1 MDKMKN
7 SGMSET
13 MQTLTRKSACVMLSL
28 LLLLSAVLPV
38 KAAAETASA
47 KVVRVGSFEDTFNYV
62 NEKGARKGYGY
73 ELLET
78 LSGYT
83 GWQFEYVT
91 CDWSDCFEKLKNG
104 EVDIIGG
111 ISYTEDRTQEM
122 LFSDES
128 MGVEKYYL
136 YADLSRADIS
146 ASDFKTL
153 NGKKI
158 GVLMGTE
165 PEVMLAEWEEK
176 YGLKTEHVNISNNE
190 DVKQK
195 LANHEIDCFVSLEE
209 SFWAERGIST
219 ITRVGESG
227 IYYAINKNRP
237 DIKEELDDA
246 MRALDEAVP
255 FYTADLYKRYFSMD
269 YTPIL
274 TGEEKAWLR
283 KHGAIRMGFLASD
296 SGVSTY
302 DPATG
307 EFTGVITDYIQFAA
321 DCLGNQELEFQLVG
335 YDSKEAELDA
345 LKSGEI
351 DMIFHCDQ
359 NPNLA
364 EEYHFACTNTTWT
377 SNLMAVT
384 NKQHFNE
391 NNVNRIVVPQN
402 KLSLKKYLAFYYP
415 QWEIVDC
422 DTQEDAARLVKDGQ
436 ADCFVTG
443 ISSENKYSKKYSFY
457 SVPLV
462 NPVRS
467 CFAVNS
473 GNRSLLSILN
483 KTIKAMPVNMLAGA
497 LAMYKSS
504 ARKVT
509 LSDFIRDN
517 FFKVMLISSIAVAVV
532 LLTILMLLQKARKA
546 EAAARKAA
554 SDTQELNAKLQ
565 VAVEKAESANR
576 AKSTFLSNMSHD
588 IRTPMN
594 AIIGFTTL
602 ALSNIDDTD
611 RVKDYLGKTLASSNH
626 LLSLIND
633 VLDMSRIESGK
644 IHLEEVEVNLS
655 DVLHDLKTIVS
666 GQIYA
671 KQLELYMDAMD
682 VTDEDVYCD
691 KTRLNQILL
700 NLLSNAIKF
709 TPAGGTVSVRVRQLA
724 GKVRGCGQYE
734 FRIKDNGIGMS
745 QEFAQKIFEPFERE
759 RTSTVSRIQ
768 GTGLGMAI
776 TKNIVDMM
784 GGTIEVQ
791 TAQGKGTEF
800 TVCVPMRAQT
810 EQRPVEKITELE
822 GLKALV
828 VDDDFNTCDSV
839 TKMLVKVGMRAEWTL
854 SGKEAVLRARQSI
867 EMSDVYHAYI
877 IDWRLPDMNGIEVT
891 RQIRSLHDDTPIII
905 LTAYDWSDIEVEA
918 KAAGVTA
925 FCAKPMFMS
934 DLRETLMSALG
945 QKPADAVQRLLPEKN
960 ADFKGKH
967 ILLVEDN
974 ELNREIAQEILREY
988 GFLVDSAENGAVAVE
1003 KVSTTAPGSYDLV
1016 LMDVQMP
1023 IMDGYTAT
1031 RKIRARRPK
1040 PLKSLRRH
1048 HGAGGRL
1055 GTQRRR
1061 VGHHPPLQTL
1071 RKAQLQPCGGRRQPH
1086 EAHEHCHEAAVLS
1099 AVPAGLY

>member
-1 MDKMKN
+1 
-7 SGMSET
+7 

-78 LSGYT
+78 LSGYA

-104 EVDIIGG
+104 EIDIIGG

-122 LFSDES
+122 LFSDEP

-296 SGVSTY
+296 SGVSTF

-391 NNVNRIVVPQN
+391 NNVNRIAVPQN

-509 LSDFIRDN
+509 LSDFIKDN

-759 RTSTVSRIQ
+759 RTSTVSGIQ

-854 SGKEAVLRARQSI
+854 SGKEAVLRARQAL

-1003 KVSTTAPGSYDLV
+1003 KVSTAAPGSYDLV

-1031 RKIRARRPK
+1031 RKIRALDDPARAKLPILAMTANAFDEDRRNALESGMNGFLSK
-1040 PLKSLRRH
+1040 PIVIDDLVQELHKIL
-1048 HGAGGRL
+1048 
-1055 GTQRRR
+1055 
-1061 VGHHPPLQTL
+1061 
-1071 RKAQLQPCGGRRQPH
+1071 
-1086 EAHEHCHEAAVLS
+1086 
-1099 AVPAGLY
+1099 

>member
-38 KAAAETASA
+38 KAAAETAPA

-104 EVDIIGG
+104 EIDIIGG
-111 ISYTEDRTQEM
+111 ISYTEDRTEEM
-122 LFSDES
+122 LFSDEP

-153 NGKKI
+153 NGKKV

-165 PEVMLAEWEEK
+165 PEVMLTEWEEK
-176 YGLKTEHVNISNNE
+176 YGLKTEHVNVSNNE
-190 DVKQK
+190 DAKQK

-209 SFWAERGIST
+209 SFWADLGIST

-237 DIKEELDDA
+237 DIKEELDNA
-246 MRALDEAVP
+246 MRALDEAAP
-255 FYTADLYKRYFSMD
+255 FYTADLYKRYFSLD
-269 YTPIL
+269 YIPIL
-274 TGEEKAWLR
+274 TGEEKAWL
-283 KHGAIRMGFLASD
+283 KEHGAIKMGFLTSD
-296 SGVSTY
+296 SGVSTF

-351 DMIFHCDQ
+351 DMIFHFDQ
-359 NPNLA
+359 SPNLA

-391 NNVNRIVVPQN
+391 NNVNRIAVPQN

-422 DTQEDAARLVKDGQ
+422 DTQEDAVKLVKDGQ

-457 SVPLV
+457 SVPLL
-462 NPVRS
+462 NPVKS

-509 LSDFIRDN
+509 LSDFIKDN
-517 FFKVMLISSIAVAVV
+517 FFMALLVSSIAVAAI
-532 LLTILMLLQKARKA
+532 LLTILKLLRKARKA

-565 VAVEKAESANR
+565 VAVEKAESANH
-576 AKSTFLSNMSHD
+576 AKSTFLFNMSHD

-594 AIIGFTTL
+594 AIIGY
-602 ALSNIDDTD
+602 AD
-611 RVKDYLGKTLASSNH
+611 LASRH
-626 LLSLIND
+626 LDDPAKLKNYMENIQVCGQNLLMLLNN
-633 VLDMSRIESGK
+633 VLDLARIENDKTEMEYS
-644 IHLEEVEVNLS
+644 VS
-655 DVLHDLKTIVS
+655 DIEKDFRNCVAMFRNQADSK
-666 GQIYA
+666 GQTLMVTTQLQYPYIYA
-671 KQLELYMDAMD
+671 DIPHLTEIC
-682 VTDEDVYCD
+682 T
-691 KTRLNQILL
+691 
-700 NLLSNAIKF
+700 NLVSNAVKY
-709 TPAGGTVSVRVRQLA
+709 TGAGGTIRCDVTQKPCEKA
-724 GKVRGCGQYE
+724 GWCDTV
-734 FRIKDNGIGMS
+734 ITVADNGIGMS
-745 QEFAQKIFEPFERE
+745 QEFQQRIFEPFERE
-759 RTSTVSRIQ
+759 RTSTVSKVEGSGI
-768 GTGLGMAI
+768 GMGIVKKLVGL
-776 TKNIVDMM
+776 M
-784 GGTIEVQ
+784 GGTVEVESRIGVGSTFIVTIPCRIASEDETQ
-791 TAQGKGTEF
+791 AKRETNPSDQKCLCGTRILLTEDNDLNAEIAVELLQEEGC
-800 TVCVPMRAQT
+800 TVDRAKDGVECVDMLEKAANGTYQLILMDI
-810 EQRPVEKITELE
+810 QMPV
-822 GLKALV
+822 
-828 VDDDFNTCDSV
+828 
-839 TKMLVKVGMRAEWTL
+839 
-854 SGKEAVLRARQSI
+854 
-867 EMSDVYHAYI
+867 
-877 IDWRLPDMNGIEVT
+877 MNG
-891 RQIRSLHDDTPIII
+891 
-905 LTAYDWSDIEVEA
+905 YD
-918 KAAGVTA
+918 AA
-925 FCAKPMFMS
+925 
-934 DLRETLMSALG
+934 
-945 QKPADAVQRLLPEKN
+945 
-960 ADFKGKH
+960 
-967 ILLVEDN
+967 
-974 ELNREIAQEILREY
+974 
-988 GFLVDSAENGAVAVE
+988 
-1003 KVSTTAPGSYDLV
+1003 
-1016 LMDVQMP
+1016 
-1023 IMDGYTAT
+1023 
-1031 RKIRARRPK
+1031 RKIRGLDDPQKANIPIIAMTANAFTEDRQVALDAGMNDHIAK
-1040 PLKSLRRH
+1040 PINMNVL
-1048 HGAGGRL
+1048 
-1055 GTQRRR
+1055 
-1061 VGHHPPLQTL
+1061 VPTL
-1071 RKAQLQPCGGRRQPH
+1071 RKYL
-1086 EAHEHCHEAAVLS
+1086 
-1099 AVPAGLY
+1099 

>member
-1 MDKMKN
+1 
-7 SGMSET
+7 

-104 EVDIIGG
+104 EIDIIGG

-122 LFSDES
+122 LFSAEP

-296 SGVSTY
+296 SGVSTF

-391 NNVNRIVVPQN
+391 NNVNRIAVPQN

-509 LSDFIRDN
+509 LSDFIKDN

-671 KQLELYMDAMD
+671 KQLELYMDVMD

-925 FCAKPMFMS
+925 FCSKPMFMS

-974 ELNREIAQEILREY
+974 ALNREIAQEILREY

-1003 KVSTTAPGSYDLV
+1003 KVSTAAPGSYDLL

-1031 RKIRARRPK
+1031 RKIRALDDPTRAKLPIIAMTANAFDEDRRNALESGMNGFLSK
-1040 PLKSLRRH
+1040 PIVIDDLVQELHKIL
-1048 HGAGGRL
+1048 
-1055 GTQRRR
+1055 
-1061 VGHHPPLQTL
+1061 
-1071 RKAQLQPCGGRRQPH
+1071 
-1086 EAHEHCHEAAVLS
+1086 
-1099 AVPAGLY
+1099 

>member
-104 EVDIIGG
+104 EIDIIGG

-122 LFSDES
+122 LFSDEP

-296 SGVSTY
+296 SGVSTF

-321 DCLGNQELEFQLVG
+321 DCLGNQKLEFQLVG

-391 NNVNRIVVPQN
+391 NNVNRIAVPQN

-509 LSDFIRDN
+509 LSDFIKDN
-517 FFKVMLISSIAVAVV
+517 FFMALLVSSIAVAAI
-532 LLTILMLLQKARKA
+532 LLTILKLLRKARKA

-565 VAVEKAESANR
+565 VAVEKAESANH
-576 AKSTFLSNMSHD
+576 AKSTFLFNMSHD

-594 AIIGFTTL
+594 AIIGY
-602 ALSNIDDTD
+602 AD
-611 RVKDYLGKTLASSNH
+611 LASRH
-626 LLSLIND
+626 LDDPAKLKNYMENIQVCGQNLLMLLNN
-633 VLDMSRIESGK
+633 VLDLARIENDKTEMEYS
-644 IHLEEVEVNLS
+644 VS
-655 DVLHDLKTIVS
+655 DIEKDFRNCVAMFRNQADSK
-666 GQIYA
+666 GQTLMVTTQLQYPYIYA
-671 KQLELYMDAMD
+671 DIPHLTEIC
-682 VTDEDVYCD
+682 T
-691 KTRLNQILL
+691 
-700 NLLSNAIKF
+700 NLVSNAVKY
-709 TPAGGTVSVRVRQLA
+709 TGAGGTIRCNVTQKP
-724 GKVRGCGQYE
+724 GKKEDWCDTV
-734 FRIKDNGIGMS
+734 ITVADNGIGMS
-745 QEFAQKIFEPFERE
+745 QEFQKHIFEPFERE
-759 RTSTVSRIQ
+759 RTSTVSKVEGSGI
-768 GTGLGMAI
+768 GMGIVKKLVGL
-776 TKNIVDMM
+776 M
-784 GGTIEVQ
+784 GGTVEVESRIGVGS
-791 TAQGKGTEF
+791 TF
-800 TVCVPMRAQT
+800 TVTIPCRIASEDETQAKRETNPSDQKCLCGTRILLTEDNDLNAEIAVELLQEEGCTVDRAKDGVECVDMLEKAANGTYQLILMDI
-810 EQRPVEKITELE
+810 QMPV
-822 GLKALV
+822 
-828 VDDDFNTCDSV
+828 
-839 TKMLVKVGMRAEWTL
+839 
-854 SGKEAVLRARQSI
+854 
-867 EMSDVYHAYI
+867 
-877 IDWRLPDMNGIEVT
+877 MNG
-891 RQIRSLHDDTPIII
+891 
-905 LTAYDWSDIEVEA
+905 YD
-918 KAAGVTA
+918 AA
-925 FCAKPMFMS
+925 
-934 DLRETLMSALG
+934 
-945 QKPADAVQRLLPEKN
+945 
-960 ADFKGKH
+960 
-967 ILLVEDN
+967 
-974 ELNREIAQEILREY
+974 
-988 GFLVDSAENGAVAVE
+988 
-1003 KVSTTAPGSYDLV
+1003 
-1016 LMDVQMP
+1016 
-1023 IMDGYTAT
+1023 
-1031 RKIRARRPK
+1031 RKIRGLDDPQKANIPIIAMTANAFTEDRQVALDAGMNDHIAK
-1040 PLKSLRRH
+1040 PINMNVL
-1048 HGAGGRL
+1048 
-1055 GTQRRR
+1055 
-1061 VGHHPPLQTL
+1061 VPTL
-1071 RKAQLQPCGGRRQPH
+1071 RKYL
-1086 EAHEHCHEAAVLS
+1086 
-1099 AVPAGLY
+1099 

>member
-1 MDKMKN
+1 
-7 SGMSET
+7 

-104 EVDIIGG
+104 EIDIIGG

-122 LFSDES
+122 LFSDEP

-296 SGVSTY
+296 SGVSTF

-391 NNVNRIVVPQN
+391 NNVNRIAVPQN

-422 DTQEDAARLVKDGQ
+422 DTQEDAAKLVKDGQ

-509 LSDFIRDN
+509 LSDFIKDN

-565 VAVEKAESANR
+565 VAVEKAETANR

-671 KQLELYMDAMD
+671 KQLELYMDVMD

-724 GKVRGCGQYE
+724 GKVHGCGQYE

-810 EQRPVEKITELE
+810 EQRLVEKITELG

-925 FCAKPMFMS
+925 FCSKPMFMS

-974 ELNREIAQEILREY
+974 ELNREIAQEILQEY

-1003 KVSTTAPGSYDLV
+1003 KVSTAAPGSYDLV

-1031 RKIRARRPK
+1031 RKIRALDDPARAKLPILAMTANAFDEDRRNALESGMNGFLSK
-1040 PLKSLRRH
+1040 PIVIGDLVQELHKIL
-1048 HGAGGRL
+1048 
-1055 GTQRRR
+1055 
-1061 VGHHPPLQTL
+1061 
-1071 RKAQLQPCGGRRQPH
+1071 
-1086 EAHEHCHEAAVLS
+1086 
-1099 AVPAGLY
+1099 